1 MGSDQERLFLGKLLG
16 PTIDR
21 ISRDL
26 DDRAGIHNRLSVTGI
41 EVRSAADALAGDIH
55 IGVTGPLGALYFRA
69 MRRGWRRFL
78 DEFGLSGALQGNP
91 RSVNVKRALQGA
103 FRRFESIYRRAH

>member
-1 MGSDQERLFLGKLLG
+1 MPAFTTGSASLASK
-16 PTIDR
+16 
-21 ISRDL
+21 
-26 DDRAGIHNRLSVTGI
+26 SVA
-41 EVRSAADALAGDIH
+41 RPDALAGDIH

>member
-1 MGSDQERLFLGKLLG
+1 MSLHSRKLGETGCGS
-16 PTIDR
+16 R
-21 ISRDL
+21 IGLSIRKDSFRETP
-26 DDRAGIHNRLSVTGI
+26 RANVTGI
-41 EVRSAADALAGDIH
+41 EIRSARDDLAGDVH

-91 RSVNVKRALQGA
+91 RSGQCQTRAAGGLSSV
-103 FRRFESIYRRAH
+103 REYLWTSP